1 MEDVMKALDTLQMHD
16 LFGDASR
23 EDLIAAIAVIE
34 PIACGRVENR
44 TGAAQSFMREII
56 QNALEDVV
64 WVNRG

>member
-1 MEDVMKALDTLQMHD
+1 MHD

-34 PIACGRVENR
+34 PIASGRVENR
-44 TGAAQSFMREII
+44 TGAAQSFLCEII

-64 WVNRG
+64 WMNRG

>member
-1 MEDVMKALDTLQMHD
+1 MHD

-23 EDLIAAIAVIE
+23 EDLIAAIALIE

-64 WVNRG
+64 WMNRG